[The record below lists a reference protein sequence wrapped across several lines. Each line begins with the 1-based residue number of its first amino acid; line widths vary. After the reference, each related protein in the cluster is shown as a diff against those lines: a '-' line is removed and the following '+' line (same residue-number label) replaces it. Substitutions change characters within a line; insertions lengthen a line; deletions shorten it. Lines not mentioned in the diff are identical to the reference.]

1 MFAIS
6 QTYKPIS
13 SITLIYKNAMWSER
27 EIWDMFG
34 LIFYGNHN
42 LRRLLTDYGFPSH
55 PLRKDYPLTGFSE
68 LIYDS
73 AIKKLRYSKVELS
86 QAFRVFSYWKLWKT
100 SK

>member
-1 MFAIS
+1 
-6 QTYKPIS
+6 
-13 SITLIYKNAMWSER
+13 
-27 EIWDMFG
+27 MFG
-34 LIFYGNHN
+34 LIFYGNQN

-86 QAFRVFSYWKLWKT
+86 QAFRVFSY
-100 SK
+100 